1 MKIACEVVSTNPNYE
16 LGLKV
21 GLNAR
26 MHQDTRRVD
35 VLDEVEKALLLQAMK
50 VAGGNQS
57 MAARVLGTTRYALRY
72 RLAKHKIAF
81 GADGAQAQ

>member
-1 MKIACEVVSTNPNYE
+1 MKVACEVVSTSPNYE

-21 GLNAR
+21 SLNAR

-35 VLDEVEKALLLQAMK
+35 VLDEVEKALLLQALH
-50 VAGGNQS
+50 VSNGNQS

-72 RLAKHKIAF
+72 RLAKHRISF
-81 GADGAQAQ
+81 SAQAQ